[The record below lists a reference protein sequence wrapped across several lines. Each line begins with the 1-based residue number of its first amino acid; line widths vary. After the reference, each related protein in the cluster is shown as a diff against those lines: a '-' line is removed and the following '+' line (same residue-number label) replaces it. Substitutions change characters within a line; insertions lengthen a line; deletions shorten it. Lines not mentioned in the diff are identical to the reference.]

1 MAAVL
6 GLEDEIK
13 EKVAPKSTP
22 KKKHCWSQLQLYMS
36 DSNIWNR
43 TRSRQS
49 LQKVLNIKK

>member
-22 KKKHCWSQLQLYMS
+22 KKKHCCSQLQLYMS
-36 DSNIWNR
+36 DSNFWNR
-43 TRSRQS
+43 TRRRQS
-49 LQKVLNIKK
+49 LQKVRRS